1 MPTLSRPQA
10 RVFQSTK
17 RFRVLVA
24 GRRFGKTYLAVAE
37 LLRGTSWPGFTAWL
51 IAPTYRQAKQIAWKR
66 LKELAAPLILK
77 TNETD
82 LSVELSTGGFI
93 ALRGADNYDSLRGV
107 GLDGVIFDEAAD
119 IAPEV
124 WTEVV
129 RPALSDRLGWALFI
143 GTPKGFDKF
152 HDLYT
157 EALDKPDWAAFKYTT
172 LDGGQ
177 VPESE
182 VSAARLELDEK
193 TFRQEY
199 EASFEETSQ
208 GKCYYAFTRE
218 DNVTP
223 IQYDPR
229 LPICYSL
236 DFNVNPICSI
246 IAQIH
251 DYAPNIYT
259 SSQTT
264 KQLKVLEE
272 ICIQNSNIPESV
284 NEFIR
289 RTRQYARPGYP
300 LQVRIYGDPAGNAR
314 SHAGPTDYNVVA
326 QQFKQDSNY
335 QLSWHVAT
343 AHPAVRDRVNSVNS
357 LLRTA
362 AGTHRLF
369 IDPSCKELIKDL
381 EQVIWKTDTAGNS
394 LNDVNKSKSERTH
407 AVDALGYLC
416 NKEFPLTGG
425 SSGYQSTRII

>member
-124 WTEVV
+124 WTEVI

-193 TFRQEY
+193 TFRQEDR
-199 EASFEETSQ
+199 
-208 GKCYYAFTRE
+208 K
-218 DNVTP
+218 
-223 IQYDPR
+223 
-229 LPICYSL
+229 
-236 DFNVNPICSI
+236 
-246 IAQIH
+246 
-251 DYAPNIYT
+251 
-259 SSQTT
+259 
-264 KQLKVLEE
+264 
-272 ICIQNSNIPESV
+272 SV
-284 NEFIR
+284 
-289 RTRQYARPGYP
+289 
-300 LQVRIYGDPAGNAR
+300 
-314 SHAGPTDYNVVA
+314 
-326 QQFKQDSNY
+326 
-335 QLSWHVAT
+335 
-343 AHPAVRDRVNSVNS
+343 
-357 LLRTA
+357 
-362 AGTHRLF
+362 
-369 IDPSCKELIKDL
+369 
-381 EQVIWKTDTAGNS
+381 
-394 LNDVNKSKSERTH
+394 
-407 AVDALGYLC
+407 
-416 NKEFPLTGG
+416 
-425 SSGYQSTRII
+425 